1 MDTNL
6 SNTNK
11 KSNKR
16 LTVIVISLILL
27 GLIGYAVY
35 WAFYDMNR
43 LPKGE
48 YLTEETS
55 PDGTYTLKAYLVNG
69 GATTSYA
76 IRGELVL
83 NNKDNKTKNV
93 YWNNNEETAT
103 IEWIDKNTVVVNGH
117 TLHAPKDRFDY
128 RK

>member
-1 MDTNL
+1 MNTNL

-11 KSNKR
+11 KTNKG

-103 IEWIDKNTVVVNGH
+103 IEWTDKNTVVVNGH

>member
-1 MDTNL
+1 LNTNL

-11 KSNKR
+11 KRNKG

-103 IEWIDKNTVVVNGH
+103 IEWTDKNTVVVNGH

>member
-1 MDTNL
+1 MNTNL

-11 KSNKR
+11 KRNKG

-103 IEWIDKNTVVVNGH
+103 IEWTDKNTVVVNGH

>member
-1 MDTNL
+1 MNTNL

-11 KSNKR
+11 KRNKG

-69 GATTSYA
+69 GATDRKS
-76 IRGELVL
+76 
-83 NNKDNKTKNV
+83 
-93 YWNNNEETAT
+93 
-103 IEWIDKNTVVVNGH
+103 VV
-117 TLHAPKDRFDY
+117 
-128 RK
+128 

>member
-1 MDTNL
+1 MNTNL

-11 KSNKR
+11 KRNKG

-27 GLIGYAVY
+27 GVIGYAVY

-48 YLTEETS
+48 YLIEETS

-103 IEWIDKNTVVVNGH
+103 IEWTDKNTVVVNGH

>member
-1 MDTNL
+1 MNTNL

-11 KSNKR
+11 KTNKG

-103 IEWIDKNTVVVNGH
+103 IEWTDKNTVVVNGH
-117 TLHAPKDRFDY
+117 TLHAPKERFDY

>member
-1 MDTNL
+1 MNTNL

-11 KSNKR
+11 KRNKG

-103 IEWIDKNTVVVNGH
+103 IEWTDKNTVVVNEH

>member
-1 MDTNL
+1 MNTNL

-11 KSNKR
+11 KRNKG

-55 PDGTYTLKAYLVNG
+55 SDGTYTLKAYLVNG

-103 IEWIDKNTVVVNGH
+103 IEWTDKNTVVVNGH